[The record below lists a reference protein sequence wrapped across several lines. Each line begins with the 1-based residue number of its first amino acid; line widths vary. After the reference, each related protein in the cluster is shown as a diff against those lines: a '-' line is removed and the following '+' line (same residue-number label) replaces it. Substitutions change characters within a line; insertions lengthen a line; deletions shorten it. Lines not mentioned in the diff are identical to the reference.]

1 MGFLDPANL
10 LYAGSLALLVAI
22 YLRARARPTIEVSS
36 LLLFDELAA
45 PVASSRVLRVD
56 LLFWLELAAL
66 SALTLAIA
74 GFYVRTRVPIGNRQR
89 HAIIFDLG
97 AAMGAVD
104 DGATRLQRA
113 RAEARELISHAP
125 EGDEFSIIT
134 YALEARTVR
143 AASGRIDELGTAL
156 DQLRPLAV
164 AARPAALRAAILEA
178 RGASTIELFASRPPP
193 PELISELTSELGPAT
208 RLYFHQ
214 VGGAAPNLA
223 IVSLDPGV
231 PRSSPGRC
239 VLRNFSMRPE
249 FCELKIDAAGRK
261 VFDSPVIVEPR
272 SQVIVP
278 FGPVDAG
285 GLLHAH
291 IQSDDALA
299 ADNDRYALA
308 PVIAQA
314 RALVMSPDAAVR
326 DDLARLVL
334 AVNPNFIVTAVD
346 SSSGSS
352 SKTLSQHFDLAVLHD
367 CGVDGVNASSR
378 LLVFPEPWLDRTRP
392 GSLRVVSSSALAELE
407 GRAGNE
413 PLATPVIL
421 GPSRVMDLPQWMSPL
436 AQGSSAGEQDS
447 FPLAAAGRDPS
458 GGLGVVAFDI
468 RHHLLLDPD
477 RMDALVLV
485 VDTLKQVLAPQDVKI
500 VATGDSVAVAT
511 FGPTLLIAP
520 DGSRRELAADAGGN
534 VYFRPL
540 DAGKYTLDASA
551 GTITA
556 FANYYDAA
564 ESDLAIPP
572 APRSAPPPAA
582 NNASARAQL
591 VAQPATEVLLMLAL
605 LLLLGESAILAR
617 RAARWGMSHV

>member
-56 LLFWLELAAL
+56 LLFWLELAGLA
-66 SALTLAIA
+66 ALTLAAA
-74 GFYVRTRVPIGNRQR
+74 GFYVRTRVPMGSNQR
-89 HAIIFDLG
+89 HAMIFGLG

-104 DGATRLQRA
+104 DGVTRLQRA
-113 RAEARELISHAP
+113 RDEARDLISRAP
-125 EGDEFSIIT
+125 AGDEFSITT

-143 AASGRIDELGTAL
+143 APSRRMDDLAPAL

-178 RGASTIELFASRPPP
+178 RGASTIELFANRPPP
-193 PELISELTSELGPAT
+193 PELISELGPAT
-208 RLYFHQ
+208 RLNFHQ
-214 VGGAAPNLA
+214 AGGAAPNLA
-223 IVSLDPGV
+223 IVSLDTGV
-231 PRSSPGRC
+231 PRGSPGRC
-239 VLRNFSMRPE
+239 VVRNFSMRPE

-285 GLLHAH
+285 GLVHAH
-291 IQSDDALA
+291 IQTDDALA

-308 PVIAQA
+308 PAIAQA
-314 RALVMSPDAAVR
+314 RALVMSPDAGVR

-346 SSSGSS
+346 SSLSPSS
-352 SKTLSQHFDLAVLHD
+352 RTLSHDFDLAVLHD
-367 CGVDGVNASSR
+367 CGEAGVKASAR

-392 GSLRVVSSSALAELE
+392 GGLRVVRSSALAELE
-407 GRAGNE
+407 GRTGNE

-421 GPSRVMDLPQWMSPL
+421 GPSRVMVLPPWMEPL

-485 VDTLKQVLAPQDVKI
+485 VDTLKQMLAPQDLKI
-500 VATGDSVAVAT
+500 FATGDSVALAT
-511 FGPTLLIAP
+511 FGPTILIAP
-520 DGSRRELAADAGGN
+520 DGARRELAADAGGN
-534 VYFRPL
+534 VHFRPL
-540 DAGKYTLDASA
+540 DAGKYTLDTPQ

-572 APRSAPPPAA
+572 TSRAAPAPATI
-582 NNASARAQL
+582 NASALGQL
-591 VAQPATEVLLMLAL
+591 IVQPATEILLTLAL

-617 RAARWGMSHV
+617 RAARWG